1 MNTEFWG
8 GVQAGALWCDL
19 HTHSVFSDGTET
31 PQALILAAKQLGL
44 GAVALCDHNV
54 IDGLPSFLQAG
65 ARCGIRAVPGVELS
79 TEFAQK
85 ELHILAL
92 FVPKGA
98 YGAIRER
105 LAAFHLRKEESNRR
119 LIAALARDGYK
130 IDYDALKA
138 ERPGCINRA
147 VIGAQLCRQGYCG
160 SVSEAFSRF
169 LSAQAG
175 YYQPPRRPDALDTV
189 RFVQKIGAVSVLAHP
204 LLSAPQSLL
213 REFLPA
219 ARACGLDAME
229 TEYALFDK
237 AERAYAAAL
246 AAQYRLLQSGGS
258 DFHGANRQQVAL
270 GRGKGD
276 LHVPMAMYEELN
288 ARHLQKAKEAE
299 Q

>member
-1 MNTEFWG
+1 MNTEFGG

-31 PQALILAAKQLGL
+31 PLALILAAKQLGL

-54 IDGLPSFLQAG
+54 IDGLAEFLQAG

-119 LIAALARDGYK
+119 LVAALARDGYK

-138 ERPGCINRA
+138 ERPGAASIAPSSARSCADKAIAAAFRKHFPA
-147 VIGAQLCRQGYCG
+147 FFRSRQGIISRRGGLTRLTPFALCKK
-160 SVSEAFSRF
+160 SVR
-169 LSAQAG
+169 
-175 YYQPPRRPDALDTV
+175 
-189 RFVQKIGAVSVLAHP
+189 
-204 LLSAPQSLL
+204 
-213 REFLPA
+213 
-219 ARACGLDAME
+219 
-229 TEYALFDK
+229 
-237 AERAYAAAL
+237 
-246 AAQYRLLQSGGS
+246 
-258 DFHGANRQQVAL
+258 
-270 GRGKGD
+270 
-276 LHVPMAMYEELN
+276 
-288 ARHLQKAKEAE
+288 
-299 Q
+299 